1 MYNLRIVL
9 VGDSEVGKTSV
20 INFLRKN
27 YNEHNESTVF
37 NTYSHFLFDEEKN
50 RNYNLEIIDTS
61 GLKDYVK
68 VRQPVYQKTNL
79 IILCFAINNLK
90 SFTNI
95 NDFWIPELNEFIP
108 DTKRILLGLK
118 NDTRY
123 NQTIYD
129 EKNIISHCYATKF
142 SNTLNIPYFEF
153 GKIDKNSENV
163 MDTLINLSAEIS
175 GIILK
180 GIDTIDFD
188 ELKKNNKKKTN
199 NNKNNKTRKCLIQ

>member
-9 VGDSEVGKTSV
+9 VGDSEVGKTSL

-27 YNEHNESTVF
+27 YNEHNECTVF
-37 NTYSHFLFDEEKN
+37 NTYSHFLFDEENKK
-50 RNYNLEIIDTS
+50 NYNLEIIDTS

-68 VRQPVYQKTNL
+68 VRKPAYQNAHL
-79 IILCFAINNLK
+79 IIICFAINNLK

-108 DTKRILLGLK
+108 NTKRILIGLK

-129 EKNIISHCYATKF
+129 DKNIISHCYANKF
-142 SNTLNIPYFEF
+142 SNNINIPYFEF

-163 MDTLINLSAEIS
+163 CDTLKNLSAEIC

-180 GIDTIDFD
+180 GIETIDID

>member
-9 VGDSEVGKTSV
+9 VGDSEVGKTSL

-27 YNEHNESTVF
+27 YNENNECTIF
-37 NTYSHFLFDEEKN
+37 NTYSHFLFDEENN

-68 VRQPVYQKTNL
+68 VRKPAYVNANL

-108 DTKRILLGLK
+108 NTKRILIGLK

-123 NQTIYD
+123 NQTIND
-129 EKNIISHCYATKF
+129 PKNIISHCYAQKF
-142 SNTLNIPYFEF
+142 ANNFNIPYFEF
-153 GKIDKNSENV
+153 GKINKNSENV
-163 MDTLINLSAEIS
+163 CDTLKNLSAEIS
-175 GIILK
+175 SIFLK
-180 GIDTIDFD
+180 GIQTIDFD
-188 ELKKNNKKKTN
+188 ELKKNNKKKQ
-199 NNKNNKTRKCLIQ
+199 NNKQKKKCLIQ